1 MQNLVLYVSG
11 SSTVGDPCADADWC
25 ANTNS
30 RSHYKFVRSPLQIL
44 YNLLS
49 YFHTKSFKPH
59 NLHLESP
66 GYTDGQ
72 NLVLT
77 KHITV

>member
-1 MQNLVLYVSG
+1 MEGERKVPVQNLVLYVSG

-30 RSHYKFVRSPLQIL
+30 RSHYKF
-44 YNLLS
+44 
-49 YFHTKSFKPH
+49 SFKPH